1 MEVIEHVS
9 DVNLFINS
17 CNKILSPNGIMIF
30 ASLNRTLISYG
41 LAIIGV
47 EYILGWLPKG
57 THDWSKFITPDELKI
72 LFSSNGLKIDEIIG
86 MKYNPLFDSWKR
98 SEDLSVNYLGLSS
111 KINS

>member
-9 DVNLFINS
+9 DVSLFVKS
-17 CNKILSPNGIMIF
+17 CNKVLSPNGIMVF
-30 ASLNRTLISYG
+30 ATLNRTFISYG

-47 EYILGWLPKG
+47 EYILGWLPRG

-72 LFSSNGLKIDEIIG
+72 FLSSNGLKIDEIIG
-86 MKYNPLFDSWKR
+86 MKYNPFLDSWSR
-98 SEDLSVNYLGLSS
+98 SKDLSVNYLGFSS